1 MVPEVIYS
9 KYSQAMFDIA
19 KEQNKLDEF
28 GTQLKAVRD
37 TFIDNPELKKFMGS
51 PLIPAVS
58 KKNALK
64 QIFASDV
71 APLVLQFLFVMVD
84 RQRESAI
91 TEAIDSFVKLAR
103 AAQNIE
109 IAKVRVVKA
118 LTKDEEKDL
127 VAALE
132 RTTGKKIEPL
142 YYIDPSIIGGMVVQI
157 GDRLI
162 DGSLLR
168 QLQDMQYALLQS
180 DVVNEVTDKKWKW
193 SQKK

>member
-19 KEQNKLDEF
+19 KEQHKLDDF
-28 GTQLKAVRD
+28 GKQLKDVRD
-37 TFIDNPELKKFMGS
+37 TFVQNPELKKFMGS
-51 PLIPAVS
+51 PLIQAAS
-58 KKNALK
+58 KKAALK
-64 QIFASDV
+64 EIFAGSV
-71 APLVLQFLFVMVD
+71 EPLVLQFLFVMVD
-84 RQRESAI
+84 RKREIAI
-91 TEAIDSFVKLAR
+91 TEAIDSFIKLAR
-103 AAQNIE
+103 QAQHIE
-109 IAKVRVVKA
+109 VAKIRVVKP

-142 YYIDPSIIGGMVVQI
+142 YDIDPSIIGGIVVRI

-180 DVVNEVTDKKWKW
+180 DVVNEVTDK
-193 SQKK
+193 Q